1 MTEAQTRRKDR
12 ESDRPREH
20 EPIRIL
26 VLDDEE
32 SIRWV
37 IEKTLGDAHY
47 ALYFAESTEDAVRLM
62 EHQPIDLALVDLH
75 LPGDDGWSF
84 LQRQQARFPNLLVT
98 IITGQSTM
106 QNAVRAMKMGAF
118 DYLIKPFDIDEIE
131 SVVERAAQS
140 IRATRRYPEQKP
152 AAGLDAGGPEEPIIG
167 KSRSVREVYK
177 AIGRVAESDLTVLI
191 LGESGTGKELVARAI
206 HHHSRRDGR
215 PFVAVNCAAIP
226 RDLLESELFGHERG
240 AFTGALE
247 RKIGKIELA
256 RGGTLFLDE
265 IGDLPLEL
273 QAKLLRVLQELEFQR
288 VGGTETIRVSARM
301 LAATNVSLQE
311 RVAQGAFREDL
322 YYRIG
327 GFSIVCDPLRD
338 RREDIP
344 LLIEHFLRKGAREL
358 GLPPRNLA
366 PEAIRALQDY
376 AWPGNVRELENV
388 VKSLMITAPSAL
400 IGAGDLP
407 RNISGTGDSGDPG
420 RSFEQA
426 VLRMWGPTIQE
437 YCHHGKSDLLR
448 GVQAHLERPLIRQVL
463 MQTGWNQVKTAQILG
478 INRNTLRAKM
488 HALAIRVPGSRRRAR
503 EAGPAPGPSAHDR

>member
-1 MTEAQTRRKDR
+1 MTEAQALPKD
-12 ESDRPREH
+12 PL
-20 EPIRIL
+20 PIRIL

-37 IEKTLGDAHY
+37 IKKTLGDSHY
-47 ALYFAESTEDAVRLM
+47 ALHFAESAEDAIRLM

-84 LQRQQARFPNLLVT
+84 LQRQQARYPNLLVT

-118 DYLIKPFDIDEIE
+118 DYLLKPFDIDEIE
-131 SVVERAAQS
+131 SLVERAAQT
-140 IRATRRYPEQKP
+140 IRATRRYPQQKGGE
-152 AAGLDAGGPEEPIIG
+152 AKTGYMETGGPEEPIVG
-167 KSRSVREVYK
+167 KSRSVRETYK

-206 HHHSRRDGR
+206 HHHSRRSGR

-240 AFTGALE
+240 AFTGAQE

-273 QAKLLRVLQELEFQR
+273 QGKLLRVLQELEFQR
-288 VGGTETIRVSARM
+288 VGGTETIRVNARM
-301 LAATNVSLQE
+301 LAATNQNLQE
-311 RVAQGAFREDL
+311 KVARGSFREDL

-327 GFSIVCDPLRD
+327 GFTIVNDPLRE

-358 GLPPRNLA
+358 GLTPRVLA
-366 PEAIRALQDY
+366 PEAVRALQEY

-388 VKSLMITAPSAL
+388 VKSLMITAPSPL
-400 IGAGDLP
+400 IAPGDLP
-407 RNISGTGDSGDPG
+407 RNILGTGETGDPG
-420 RSFEQA
+420 RTFEQA
-426 VLRMWGPTIQE
+426 VLRLWGPTIQD
-437 YCHHGKSDLLR
+437 YCANGKTDLLR

-488 HALAIRVPGSRRRAR
+488 HALAIRVPGGRRGAR
-503 EAGPAPGPSAHDR
+503 GRPGDAGGPAPS

>member
-1 MTEAQTRRKDR
+1 MTEAQALPKD
-12 ESDRPREH
+12 EQ
-20 EPIRIL
+20 PIRIL

-37 IEKTLGDAHY
+37 IEKTLGDSRY
-47 ALYFAESTEDAVRLM
+47 ALHFADSAEEAIRLM

-84 LQRQQARFPNLLVT
+84 LQRQQPRFPNLLVT

-106 QNAVRAMKMGAF
+106 HNAVRAMKLGAF

-131 SVVERAAQS
+131 SLVERAAQT
-140 IRATRRYPEQKP
+140 IRATRRFPEHRAPEPKG
-152 AAGLDAGGPEEPIIG
+152 AAEAGGPDEPIVG
-167 KSRSVREVYK
+167 KSRSVREIYK

-206 HHHSRRDGR
+206 HHHSRRSGR

-247 RKIGKIELA
+247 RKIGRIELA
-256 RGGTLFLDE
+256 RGGTLLLDE

-288 VGGTETIRVSARM
+288 VGGTETIRVNARI
-301 LAATNVSLQE
+301 LAATNQNLQE
-311 RVAQGAFREDL
+311 RAAQGAFREDL

-327 GFSIVCDPLRD
+327 GFTIVCEPLRE

-344 LLIEHFLRKGAREL
+344 LLVEYFLRRVSREL
-358 GLPPRNLA
+358 GLPPRALA
-366 PEAIRALQDY
+366 PEALRALQDY
-376 AWPGNVRELENV
+376 AWPGNVRELENM

-400 IGAGDLP
+400 IGLADMP
-407 RNISGTGDSGDPG
+407 RNITGTGQPADPG
-420 RSFEQA
+420 GAFEQS
-426 VLRMWGPTIQE
+426 VLRLWGPTIQD
-437 YCHHGKSDLLR
+437 YCHNGRTDLLR

-463 MQTGWNQVKTAQILG
+463 MQTGWNQVKTARILG

-488 HALAIRVPGSRRRAR
+488 QVLAIRVPGGRSGRTRAPR
-503 EAGPAPGPSAHDR
+503 KPERS

>member
-1 MTEAQTRRKDR
+1 MTEAQSLSKDQ
-12 ESDRPREH
+12 

-37 IEKTLGDAHY
+37 IEKTLGDSHY
-47 ALYFAESTEDAVRLM
+47 ALHFADSAEEGIRLM

-84 LQRQQARFPNLLVT
+84 LQRQQERFPNLLVT

-106 QNAVRAMKMGAF
+106 QNAVRAMKLGAF

-131 SVVERAAQS
+131 SLVERAAQT
-140 IRATRRYPEQKP
+140 IRATRRYPAHKGAEPK
-152 AAGLDAGGPEEPIIG
+152 AAGGLEAGGPEEPIIG
-167 KSRSVREVYK
+167 KSRSVREIYK

-206 HHHSRRDGR
+206 HHHSRRSGR

-247 RKIGKIELA
+247 RKIGKIEVA

-265 IGDLPLEL
+265 IGDLPPEL
-273 QAKLLRVLQELEFQR
+273 QGKLLRVLQELEFQR
-288 VGGTETIRVSARM
+288 VGGTETIRVNARV
-301 LAATNVSLQE
+301 LAATNQNLREKVG
-311 RVAQGAFREDL
+311 QGGFREDL

-327 GFSIVCDPLRD
+327 GFAIVCDPLRE

-344 LLIEHFLRKGAREL
+344 PLIEHFLRKGVREL
-358 GLPPRNLA
+358 GLPSRALA
-366 PEAIRALQDY
+366 PEAVRALQDY
-376 AWPGNVRELENV
+376 PWPGNVRELENV

-400 IGAGDLP
+400 IGLPDLP
-407 RNISGTGDSGDPG
+407 RNISGTVDPGDPG
-420 RSFEQA
+420 RTFEQA
-426 VLRMWGPTIQE
+426 VLRLWGPTIQD
-437 YCHHGKSDLLR
+437 YCQNGKSDLLR

-463 MQTGWNQVKTAQILG
+463 MQTGWNQVKTARILG

-488 HALAIRVPGSRRRAR
+488 QMLSIRVPGRRGSRGAR
-503 EAGPAPGPSAHDR
+503 EPGLS